1 MVRDHGGAAQSD
13 QGEKEGKVLL
23 GATKRR
29 GGGFE
34 TRHHSAQRCS
44 LYLSRVA
51 RSLGLGDQACQ
62 ACRVG
67 VTGVPRVLMGLG
79 RGDGPPL
86 LFSKQPGLERK
97 SSARFFNDPPES
109 GQRAHGIEARRAQ
122 PKP

>member
-1 MVRDHGGAAQSD
+1 MRLSWRPGTVRDHGGAAQSD

-34 TRHHSAQRCS
+34 TRHHSVRRCT

-51 RSLGLGDQACQ
+51 RSLCCGDQACQ

-67 VTGVPRVLMGLG
+67 AACGPRFLHSVHKPFTGS
-79 RGDGPPL
+79 L
-86 LFSKQPGLERK
+86 L
-97 SSARFFNDPPES
+97 SAWADSES
-109 GQRAHGIEARRAQ
+109 NRE
-122 PKP
+122 PTD